1 MSVTQFPLTLRV
13 TVSGATPEE
22 IRENARAQAH
32 DFFGPDAELDVISAE
47 AESEEE
53 HRNRYRATVCFR
65 RVA

>member
-1 MSVTQFPLTLRV
+1 MSVTRFPLTLRV
-13 TVSGATPEE
+13 TVSGANPDE

-47 AESEEE
+47 AELLAEPGT
-53 HRNRYRATVCFR
+53 RYRATVAFR